1 MTHNNK
7 PPSQELTELL
17 AELKISISKLK
28 ELYKTIDKKAVEEG
42 FSIEEVYE
50 IANVTDVKLKSI
62 ATMPDDNNNQK
73 TTNTTTNNNN
83 NTNEEKKY
91 FQRYFQHFQ

>member
-1 MTHNNK
+1 
-7 PPSQELTELL
+7 
-17 AELKISISKLK
+17 
-28 ELYKTIDKKAVEEG
+28 LYKTIDKKAVEEG
-42 FSIEEVYE
+42 FSIEEVHE

-62 ATMPDDNNNQK
+62 ATMPDDNNNQT